1 MRYWRGPNFACVP
14 EEAELI
20 FQLRCRTIRTKMNM
34 KGMYDTYECR
44 AYGETNEI
52 QIHVI
57 QCKTI
62 QYMNKENVE
71 QIQYEKLY
79 GYNVEE

>member
-1 MRYWRGPNFACVP
+1 
-14 EEAELI
+14 
-20 FQLRCRTIRTKMNM
+20 M